1 MSTFQE
7 IIKGETPVLVDFHA
21 EWCKPCKI
29 MQPILKN
36 LKTDL
41 GEKIKIL
48 KINVDNNGAISKKFN
63 VNGVPTFIIFLKGK
77 LIWRK
82 SGLVEKEFL
91 KNFVESLI

>member
-1 MSTFQE
+1 LSTFQE

-29 MQPILKN
+29 MQPILKD

-48 KINVDNNGAISKKFN
+48 KINVDNNSAISKKFN
-63 VNGVPTFIIFLKGK
+63 VNGVPTFIIFFKGK

-91 KNFVESLI
+91 KTFVESLI